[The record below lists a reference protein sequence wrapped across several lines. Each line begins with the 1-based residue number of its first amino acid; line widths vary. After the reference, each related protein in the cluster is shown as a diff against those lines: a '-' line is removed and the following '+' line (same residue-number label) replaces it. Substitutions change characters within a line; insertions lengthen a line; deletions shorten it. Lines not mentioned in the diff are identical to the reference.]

1 MNQMISVMTE
11 EERLEAG
18 YSGRNVLTD
27 KQISELREEYKGG
40 ETQSKLGLKY
50 KVCPQTVRNYLQKA
64 NLIPKPGMGRTSPNK
79 MSKAG
84 PIPPI
89 GLVNP
94 IPTRKQAQS
103 AETPLLSGDSILNEG
118 QKLSLKDNLL
128 WAIQS
133 AGLKLRTGEEPRSCP
148 NDQAYFLYIQATSQP
163 KDFMGKF
170 TQVLNKVL
178 DDSAEKELKK
188 QTKMA
193 LMDIDEQLKMLAE
206 EDEEPDDSLLD
217 SEEAL
222 PAAIVFSKETEK

>member
-27 KQISELREEYKGG
+27 QQISELREEYKGG

-79 MSKAG
+79 LSKAG
-84 PIPPI
+84 PIPAI
-89 GLVNP
+89 GLVNSLP
-94 IPTRKQAQS
+94 SQRQAQPTKNPS
-103 AETPLLSGDSILNEG
+103 SPGNSIPNEG
-118 QKLSLKDNLL
+118 HKLSLKDNLL

-133 AGLKLRTGEEPRSCP
+133 AGLKLRTREEPRSCP
-148 NDQAYFLYIQATSQP
+148 NDQAYFLYVQATSQP
-163 KDFMGKF
+163 KDFLGKF

-178 DDSAEKELKK
+178 DDSTEKEFQK

-206 EDEEPDDSLLD
+206 EDKLDDSLLD